1 MEIIRIIHFYNTCT
15 FFRITD
21 ETRVGEE
28 VVVKVENCLT
38 KKCFNHSL
46 SYGASNNQLENLI
59 DSSAQCY
66 QNVSFDCISSP
77 LKVWYSK
84 FFWPTVRKNYSSDF
98 QDIWGYVFELNFTC
112 IRHSFSTKTICARNP
127 SPESA
132 LLCTLVNYWLYL
144 QEMTCWSTAL
154 PLLLLHVSLDSIQDF
169 NFNFGFQT
177 SKASE
182 YPTSLWECQKH
193 LDMVQKIVFGPVW
206 KTLAFPEWYRIFK
219 ILIGKSEV

>member
-1 MEIIRIIHFYNTCT
+1 MLQRNLCWIIFIRNYFVRTHIHLFLHDVGLNQRGDSQINLLFKRRDFNNIFSM
-15 FFRITD
+15 FF
-21 ETRVGEE
+21 
-28 VVVKVENCLT
+28 L
-38 KKCFNHSL
+38 
-46 SYGASNNQLENLI
+46 
-59 DSSAQCY
+59 
-66 QNVSFDCISSP
+66 
-77 LKVWYSK
+77 
-84 FFWPTVRKNYSSDF
+84 
-98 QDIWGYVFELNFTC
+98 DIWGFVFEQNFTC